1 MDYRLP
7 YYMAYPMPLQYDDE
21 RIERYDFEYM
31 KSMYPQTAKKVLP
44 YVEDECDRMEYEGS
58 MMYDEYPDQLQLR
71 LMCRRVYDR
80 MMREEK
86 EELEMADEED
96 VEQQYGCSMFP
107 AFASM
112 EVTVAYMHSKYAF
125 EFSARVLAFCSFTVE
140 ISFMAFVICC
150 VLCTL
155 LRRLLI
161 SLIDAMI

>member
-1 MDYRLP
+1 
-7 YYMAYPMPLQYDDE
+7 
-21 RIERYDFEYM
+21 M

-96 VEQQYGCSMFP
+96 VEQQYLQMG
-107 AFASM
+107 
-112 EVTVAYMHSKYAF
+112 VSKT
-125 EFSARVLAFCSFTVE
+125 EE
-140 ISFMAFVICC
+140 IGRIE
-150 VLCTL
+150 
-155 LRRLLI
+155 I
-161 SLIDAMI
+161 NI

>member
-86 EELEMADEED
+86 EELEMGR
-96 VEQQYGCSMFP
+96 QQNGRNRKDRDQ
-107 AFASM
+107 
-112 EVTVAYMHSKYAF
+112 HL
-125 EFSARVLAFCSFTVE
+125 RE
-140 ISFMAFVICC
+140 IIEI
-150 VLCTL
+150 L
-155 LRRLLI
+155 LFQELFKRR
-161 SLIDAMI
+161 SDHRKRGRRYY

>member
-1 MDYRLP
+1 
-7 YYMAYPMPLQYDDE
+7 
-21 RIERYDFEYM
+21 M

-96 VEQQYGCSMFP
+96 VEQQYLQMGRQQNGRNRS
-107 AFASM
+107 
-112 EVTVAYMHSKYAF
+112 
-125 EFSARVLAFCSFTVE
+125 FSSV
-140 ISFMAFVICC
+140 
-150 VLCTL
+150 
-155 LRRLLI
+155 
-161 SLIDAMI
+161 